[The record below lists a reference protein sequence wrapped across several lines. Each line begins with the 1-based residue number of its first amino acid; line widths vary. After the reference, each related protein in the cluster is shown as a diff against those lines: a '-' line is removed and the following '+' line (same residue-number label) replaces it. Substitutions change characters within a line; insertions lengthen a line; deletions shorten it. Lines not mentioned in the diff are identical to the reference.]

1 MPNSSSNDKDD
12 IRFVLV
18 RTSHP
23 GNIGAA
29 ARAMKTMDCRELMLV
44 APRRFPDPEAEDRA
58 VGAADILAA
67 ARVVN
72 SVAEAVADCHFVVA
86 TTARERSVRWPA
98 LTPREAAAR
107 LRAEAGQG
115 PVALMFGEERTG
127 LTNEEL
133 ELCHAAVTIPTADDF
148 RSLNLAAAVQILA
161 YEILLAQA
169 EPTDAEAG
177 EENAPLADGE
187 AMRRFY
193 EHLERALLDIDFV
206 KSFPPTRL
214 MRKLARLFNRTGLTK
229 EEVQLLR
236 GILTAAQE
244 RHRKGEG

>member
-1 MPNSSSNDKDD
+1 VQNQFNETPRA

-29 ARAMKTMDCRELMLV
+29 ARAMKAMDCRELLLV
-44 APRRFPDPEAEDRA
+44 APRRFPDAEAEDRA
-58 VGAADILAA
+58 VGAADLLAQV
-67 ARVVN
+67 RVFD

-98 LTPREAAAR
+98 LSPKEAALR
-107 LRAEAGQG
+107 LGAEASYG
-115 PVALMFGEERTG
+115 PVGLLFGEERTG

-133 ELCHAAVTIPTADDF
+133 EFCHAAVTIPTAEDF
-148 RSLNLAAAVQILA
+148 RSLNLASAVQIMA
-161 YEILLAQA
+161 YELRLARA
-169 EPTDAEAG
+169 
-177 EENAPLADGE
+177 APAATEIADRGAPPADGDD
-187 AMRRFY
+187 MRRFY
-193 EHLERALLDIDFV
+193 EHLERALFEIDFV
-206 KSFPPTRL
+206 KSFPPSRL
-214 MRKLARLFNRTGLTK
+214 MRKLARLFNRAALTR

-244 RHRKGEG
+244 RRRKE